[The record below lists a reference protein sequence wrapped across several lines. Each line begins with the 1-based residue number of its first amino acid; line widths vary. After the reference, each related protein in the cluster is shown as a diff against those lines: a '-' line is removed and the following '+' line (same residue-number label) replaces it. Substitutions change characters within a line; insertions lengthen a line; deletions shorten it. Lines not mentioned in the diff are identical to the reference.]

1 MLIHWV
7 WLAQCG
13 CVSDHVKM
21 TLLSRFSDPER
32 IYFAARGELEQTEG
46 LTEEGMQSLSNKD
59 LSGAQEI
66 LDRCLEKNIRLLTWQ
81 DAAYPER
88 LKNEGLT
95 EEGMQSL
102 SNKDLSGA
110 QEILDRCL
118 EKNIRLL
125 TWQDAAYPERLKNI
139 PDPPL
144 VLYYKGNLPDF
155 DREALIGVV
164 GTRKAS
170 AYGLGIAK
178 RLGYQIGACGGSVVS
193 GAAFGIDSMAMSG
206 ALTAGACVVGV
217 LGCGADVV
225 YPASGRGLY
234 ADLERY
240 GCILTEYP
248 PGTPPVGYHFPR
260 RNRIISGLSCVV
272 YPASGRGLYADLER
286 YGCILTEYPPGTPPV
301 GYHFPRRNRII
312 SGLSCGVLVVE
323 APKGSGALITARHAA
338 DQGRDVFVVPS
349 NIDVDTGAGSNGLLR
364 VRRALQHRCGHRSRQ
379 QRAASGR
386 CHRSILR
393 MGCGG
398 GISIFVPGE
407 AASGGGGSNAAS
419 LPGRGEGCP

>member
-32 IYFAARGELEQTEG
+32 IYFAARGELEQT
-46 LTEEGMQSLSNKD
+46 
-59 LSGAQEI
+59 
-66 LDRCLEKNIRLLTWQ
+66 
-81 DAAYPER
+81 
-88 LKNEGLT
+88 EGLT

-178 RLGYQIGACGGSVVS
+178 RLGYQIGACGGAVVS

-217 LGCGADVV
+217 LGCGAD
-225 YPASGRGLY
+225 
-234 ADLERY
+234 
-240 GCILTEYP
+240 
-248 PGTPPVGYHFPR
+248 
-260 RNRIISGLSCVV
+260 VV

-364 VRRALQHRCGHRSRQ
+364 DGAIAVSCGWDVVGEYRYLFPEKLHPAGEGAMLQVYPDEVKAAHERREKPTAKVAQKPRSPKRAKEENPPIPQKDIDNPAQEPYIDLIQREKSLTPDERSIVEQLSRGRMLVDDLIDGSDLPAGAILASLTLLEVKGIVRR
-379 QRAASGR
+379 
-386 CHRSILR
+386 
-393 MGCGG
+393 
-398 GISIFVPGE
+398 
-407 AASGGGGSNAAS
+407 
-419 LPGRGEGCP
+419 LPGRFVELSGEN